1 MTGCDLLFVV
11 TDGKL
16 QMTRHDTLF
25 LVITGG
31 VASQLEDLSGKI
43 FEHGGKVN
51 CILRVSIVLG
61 EESCPHTRRTGTNAL
76 SVVTL
81 LQKTVD
87 TTNWELEAS
96 LCGTRLLGFA
106 LSGRGLSGLGL
117 SSSLARHSWCLY
129 SGYEARGKG
138 GVGVVVVAGQEKV

>member
-11 TDGKL
+11 TDGEL
-16 QMTRHDTLF
+16 QVTRHDTLF
-25 LVITGG
+25 LVITSG
-31 VASQLEDLSGKI
+31 VTSQLEDLSGKVL
-43 FEHGGKVN
+43 EHGSKVN
-51 CILRVSIVLG
+51 CILSISIALG
-61 EESCPHTRRTGTNAL
+61 KESCPHTGCTSTNAL

-81 LQKTVD
+81 LQETVH

-96 LCGTRLLGFA
+96 LCRTRLLGFA

-129 SGYEARGKG
+129 SGHEARGKG
-138 GVGVVVVAGQEKV
+138 GVGVVVVAGQE